1 MVGRDSIQGILFQGS
16 TPRKN
21 GTKLAIKIDSHT
33 ALVVVDIQ
41 NDFCPGGALAVA
53 DGDKVVPVLNKYI
66 QLFRSSGGPVIYT
79 RDWHPPDHSSF
90 KTQGGPWPPHCVQG
104 SEGAKFHSDL
114 LQPAE
119 GEIVS
124 KADRKD
130 EAYSFFQGTD
140 LAHRLRRLKY
150 RLGLRGGI
158 RALFVGGLA
167 TDYCVKETV
176 LDALKLGF
184 QVYYLDDA
192 SKAVNVKPEDSKLA
206 VKEMVSKGAMEVSL
220 ADLASESA

>member
-1 MVGRDSIQGILFQGS
+1 MVGSDSIQGILFQGWV
-16 TPRKN
+16 PRNN
-21 GTKLAIKIDSHT
+21 GTKLTIKIGSHT

-41 NDFCPGGALAVA
+41 NDFCPGGALAVT

-90 KTQGGPWPPHCVQG
+90 KTLGGPWPPHCVQG

-114 LQPAE
+114 LQPVE

-206 VKEMVSKGAMEVSL
+206 VKEMVSKGAMQVSL
-220 ADLASESA
+220 ADLAPESA

>member
-1 MVGRDSIQGILFQGS
+1 
-16 TPRKN
+16 
-21 GTKLAIKIDSHT
+21 LAIKIDSHT

-41 NDFCPGGALAVA
+41 NDFCPGGALPVA

-66 QLFRSSGGPVIYT
+66 QLFRSASAPIIYT

-90 KTQGGPWPPHCVQG
+90 RAQGGPWPPHCVQG
-104 SEGAKFHSDL
+104 SEGAKFRSDL
-114 LQPAE
+114 LQPAV

-140 LAHRLRRLKY
+140 LAHRLRRLRF

-158 RALFVGGLA
+158 KALFVGGLA

-176 LDALKLGF
+176 LDGLKLGF

-192 SKAVNVKPEDSKLA
+192 SKGVNVNPADSQLA
-206 VKEMVSKGAMEVSL
+206 VKEMLSKGAEEITL
-220 ADLASESA
+220 CDLATERSQPGKK

>member
-1 MVGRDSIQGILFQGS
+1 M
-16 TPRKN
+16 
-21 GTKLAIKIDSHT
+21 AIKIDSHT

>member
-1 MVGRDSIQGILFQGS
+1 L
-16 TPRKN
+16 P
-21 GTKLAIKIDSHT
+21 IKIDSHT

-41 NDFCPGGALAVA
+41 NDFCPGGALPVA
-53 DGDKVVPVLNKYI
+53 DGDKVVPALNKYI
-66 QLFRSSGGPVIYT
+66 QLFRSASAQIIYT

-90 KTQGGPWPPHCVQG
+90 KAQGGPWPPHCVQG
-104 SEGAKFHSDL
+104 SEGAKFRSDL

-130 EAYSFFQGTD
+130 EAYSFFQGTA
-140 LAHRLRRLKY
+140 LAHRLRRLRF

-158 RALFVGGLA
+158 KALFVGGLA

-176 LDALKLGF
+176 LDGLKLGF

-192 SKAVNVKPEDSKLA
+192 SRGVNVNPDDSLLA
-206 VKEMVSKGAMEVSL
+206 VKEMLSKGAKEITLS
-220 ADLASESA
+220 DLATEPSQPGKK

>member
-1 MVGRDSIQGILFQGS
+1 M
-16 TPRKN
+16 
-21 GTKLAIKIDSHT
+21 AIKIDGHT

-104 SEGAKFHSDL
+104 SEGAKFRSDL
-114 LQPAE
+114 LQPVE

-124 KADRKD
+124 KADSKD

-206 VKEMVSKGAMEVSL
+206 VKEMVSKGAVQVSL
-220 ADLASESA
+220 ADLAPAS

>member
-1 MVGRDSIQGILFQGS
+1 M
-16 TPRKN
+16 
-21 GTKLAIKIDSHT
+21 AIKIDSHT

-41 NDFCPGGALAVA
+41 NDFCPGGALPVA

-66 QLFRSSGGPVIYT
+66 QLFRSASAPIIYT

-90 KTQGGPWPPHCVQG
+90 KAQGGPWPPHCVQG
-104 SEGAKFHSDL
+104 SEGAKFRSDL

-140 LAHRLRRLKY
+140 LAHRLRRLRF

-158 RALFVGGLA
+158 KALFVGGLA

-176 LDALKLGF
+176 LDGLKLGF

-192 SKAVNVKPEDSKLA
+192 SKGVNVNPADSQVA
-206 VKEMVSKGAMEVSL
+206 VKEMVSKGAEEITLS
-220 ADLASESA
+220 DLATERSQPGKK